1 MDKTNTKVMRS
12 SFLWVAVGNYSNRIL
27 GFVSTLILAAVLE
40 PEQFG
45 VVAIAQMVI
54 ELLYLCKDLGVSQAL
69 IYRRDSVEEAAGTGL
84 ILTVGVNTGLF
95 LVAAMISPLVASY
108 YQQPILVPV
117 IIALSSNLIWI
128 ALNSVPD
135 AVLRKRMQFDKLVMP
150 NVVPVIIAS
159 AVSIA
164 LALAGFGV
172 WSLVIRTQLIWI
184 LQVPMVWLTSG
195 LRPVWRFDRQIAKEL
210 LGYGKYIVGS
220 SIILVLLYNVDKFYV
235 SQFEGIAALG
245 LFTLAS
251 RIASLPVTEFS
262 HLVCRVIFPAF
273 SAMNEDAERL
283 RLSFLKTLRYSA
295 IVSIPMAVGI
305 GTFGPAVVRSVYGDK
320 WAGMG
325 AMLQILSVYALLRS
339 FSTLIAETFKATGRP
354 WLMQRFEFLRLLLVS
369 VLGIPAILQAGT
381 IGLCVVIVFAY
392 LVVLLLE
399 LRTAAH
405 VLGFRLRQLGGVF
418 AAPAAIAAVVIPLAF
433 ALLSLSGAGSNL
445 GVQAATGGIG
455 ALAYILI
462 LSVVDPTAT
471 ADVRRILRV

>member
-1 MDKTNTKVMRS
+1 M
-12 SFLWVAVGNYSNRIL
+12 WVAVGNYSNRVL
-27 GFVSTLILAAVLE
+27 GFVSTLILAAVLD

-54 ELLYLCKDLGVSQAL
+54 DLLYLCKDLGVSQAL
-69 IYRRDSVEEAAGTGL
+69 IYRKDSVEDAAGTGL
-84 ILTVGVNTGLF
+84 ILTAGVNTGLF
-95 LVAAMISPLVASY
+95 LVAAMIAPIVARY
-108 YQQPILVPV
+108 YEQPILVPV

-135 AVLRKRMQFDKLVMP
+135 AVLRKRMQFNKLVVP
-150 NVVPVIIAS
+150 NVLPVIIGS
-159 AVSIA
+159 AVSIWMA
-164 LALAGFGV
+164 FAGYGV
-172 WSLVIRTQLIWI
+172 WSLVIRTQLIWV
-184 LQVPMVWLTSG
+184 LQTALVWLISG
-195 LRPVWRFDRQIAKEL
+195 LKPVWRFDRRLAGEL
-210 LGYGKYIVGS
+210 LSYGKYIVGS
-220 SIILVLLYNVDKFYV
+220 SIILVLLYNIDKFYV
-235 SQFEGIAALG
+235 SHFEGVAALG

-273 SAMNEDAERL
+273 SAMNDDAERL
-283 RLSFLKTLRYSA
+283 RQSFLKTLRYSA

-320 WAGMG
+320 WAGM
-325 AMLQILSVYALLRS
+325 APMLQILSGYALIRS

-354 WLMQRFEFLRLLLVS
+354 WLMQRYEFLRLLLVG
-369 VLGIPAILQAGT
+369 VLGVPAIVKTGT

-392 LVVLLLE
+392 FVVLLLE

-405 VLGFRLRQLGGVF
+405 VLGFRIRQLGPVF
-418 AAPAAIAAVVIPLAF
+418 AAPATTAAIVIPLAF
-433 ALLSLSGAGSNL
+433 ALLSLSGSASNL
-445 GVQAATGGIG
+445 AVQAATGGVG

-462 LSVVDPTAT
+462 LSIVDPTAT